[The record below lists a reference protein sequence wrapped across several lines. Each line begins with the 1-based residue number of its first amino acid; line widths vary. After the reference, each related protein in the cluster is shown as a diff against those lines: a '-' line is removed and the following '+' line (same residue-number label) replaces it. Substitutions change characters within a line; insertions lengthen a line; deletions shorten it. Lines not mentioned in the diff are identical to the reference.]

1 MLDQQVLLGCN
12 GVTPRMCDGV
22 FYVFEGEM
30 KVASNAKRQPD
41 YAADPV
47 IEFVDE
53 IPNLIPAIR
62 ICVIGMGSRNDV
74 RRAVLKRQATHGKRH
89 VPRF

>member
-1 MLDQQVLLGCN
+1 MKSHPMLN
-12 GVTPRMCDGV
+12 ANWTTP
-22 FYVFEGEM
+22 
-30 KVASNAKRQPD
+30 P
-41 YAADPV
+41 ADPV

-74 RRAVLKRQATHGKRH
+74 RRAVLKRQAAHGKGH